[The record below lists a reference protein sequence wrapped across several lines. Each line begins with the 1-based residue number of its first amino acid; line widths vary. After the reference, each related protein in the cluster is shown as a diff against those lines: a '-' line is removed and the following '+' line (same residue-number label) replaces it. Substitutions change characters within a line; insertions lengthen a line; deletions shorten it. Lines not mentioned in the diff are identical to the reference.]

1 MEQVR
6 GGIDMGKEDV
16 LKLTPGSRYR
26 ITSMMTRDEPLVT
39 VGTFKGYTMMGNIE
53 ALVIALDDGEG
64 DTKPKKGKGAKAKKD
79 EALRLVPAQVIISVD
94 VLTQVKEKKEE
105 EPTSTSRYYM

>member
-1 MEQVR
+1 M
-6 GGIDMGKEDV
+6 IDVAKEDA

-39 VGTFKGYTMMGNIE
+39 VGTFKGYTMVGNID
-53 ALVIALDDGEG
+53 ALVIALDEGEG
-64 DTKPKKGKGAKAKKD
+64 GTKPKKGKGAKSKKD
-79 EALRLVPAQVIISVD
+79 EMLRLIPAQVIISVD
-94 VLTQVKEKKEE
+94 VLDQAKEKKEE